1 MLKFFRRIRQDQLN
15 EGNLKRYL
23 SYSIGEIL
31 LVMIGILLAFQVDNW
46 NDQRNNKKAEILY
59 YQNIKRQLIED
70 MDLISGNIDY
80 NNLYLGQ
87 YEFAAKIIEANDRSK
102 MDTLVDIALN
112 LTKYSDFHRV
122 SNIYETIVNSGQ
134 IELLNNHEVILGLQ
148 RLEETYIYIN
158 KMEGIHFDMIKLIV
172 IPDLVN
178 SINWSL
184 RKIERPDKIY
194 TFEFKNRFTVAIDI
208 ANEKDEIYDRALD
221 EINEIIELIDKELN
235 SN

>member
-46 NDQRNNKKAEILY
+46 NDQRNNKKDEILY

-158 KMEGIHFDMIKLIV
+158 KMEGIHLDMIKLIV
-172 IPDLVN
+172 IPDLIN

-194 TFEFKNRFTVAIDI
+194 TFEF
-208 ANEKDEIYDRALD
+208 
-221 EINEIIELIDKELN
+221 
-235 SN
+235 